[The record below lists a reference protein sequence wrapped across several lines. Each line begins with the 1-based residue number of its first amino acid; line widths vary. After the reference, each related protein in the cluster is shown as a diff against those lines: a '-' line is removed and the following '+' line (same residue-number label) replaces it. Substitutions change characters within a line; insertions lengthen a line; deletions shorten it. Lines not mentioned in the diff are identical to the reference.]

1 MNWIILLIALVVIA
15 AISFYI
21 STKLDNQWGKE
32 GQSIASILVGLAASF
47 AALIILIVA
56 IINPISVRKEIAVY
70 EQHYAYFQDY
80 VSENSYNDIAITSK
94 KVELNDWL
102 YKAQYSNSTYGGWSW
117 YPDSIQDLEPI
128 E

>member
-1 MNWIILLIALVVIA
+1 MNWIILLIALVILA

-21 STKLDNQWGKE
+21 STKLDNQWDKE
-32 GQSIASILVGLAASF
+32 GQSIASMLVGLAASF